1 MVQEPPVKK
10 PRMSEEERAVQLRDQ
25 GDTETVLAH
34 KLQAMR
40 LRCKARTRATA
51 LLGRLYRV
59 FHITPGNRPPVAT
72 EVEVVESALL
82 TFIGEGPAFAGE
94 DAMGDDAE
102 FVAYWW
108 SQLVVSLQEAR
119 SGRSVDASSRSSTTG
134 SAGSTC
140 RTMPGDRG
148 TFIDEDDLDLQEDE
162 RRLADIME
170 RVWSTRSP
178 TRADV
183 HHVLDS
189 REVLDQACQLAEAPE
204 CEDAD
209 RHQKALRAAAALQ
222 RDENDTM
229 ARAMTTSVH
238 WQMPHDEVRVT
249 LQGFVTN
256 ITGAA
261 SSSGQTMQWH
271 LRPGEGLQLR
281 LGVEQRRLPP
291 QGSDDDQQG
300 QGKATTVKADTKGF

>member
-1 MVQEPPVKK
+1 M
-10 PRMSEEERAVQLRDQ
+10 
-25 GDTETVLAH
+25 
-34 KLQAMR
+34 
-40 LRCKARTRATA
+40 
-51 LLGRLYRV
+51 
-59 FHITPGNRPPVAT
+59 FHITPGNRPHVAT
-72 EVEVVESALL
+72 EVEVVESVLL

-94 DAMGDDAE
+94 DVMGDDAE

-134 SAGSTC
+134 SAGSTS

-189 REVLDQACQLAEAPE
+189 QEVLDQACQLAEAPE

-249 LQGFVTN
+249 
-256 ITGAA
+256 
-261 SSSGQTMQWH
+261 SSPTP
-271 LRPGEGLQLR
+271 PG
-281 LGVEQRRLPP
+281 RLPAVGRQCNGICVQEKGYNFVWGWNNDGYHHRVP
-291 QGSDDDQQG
+291 MTQR
-300 QGKATTVKADTKGF
+300 QGKGNDREG